1 MLCASSSF
9 ALLGPASAAMT
20 MASSP
25 VSRFV
30 GFGDRTTL
38 RYDHD
43 QRRRCSWT
51 GIEKKMN
58 PAPRI
63 RTASASAY
71 PLFLNQLN
79 KASPRPRTYKE
90 VTKPARKM
98 FAREISTQSKDS
110 EISIAKVLLYIAA
123 EDEAF
128 LAFNRKMDAKSLV
141 REKENVQDKSA
152 PSKTDSEER
161 ESVQSDQ
168 SETDSEELLQLDG
181 KSIPEWLSEL
191 DAISKEVEAELVS
204 RRMSCDSDPVQ
215 VLEAVNAVLFD
226 LRGFKRTSIALDP
239 KDSYLHSVLNCRCGT
254 AFLFSVIYIEVCQR
268 LGVPIVGARVGEE
281 FLIWP
286 KTENPE
292 ELFKTT
298 SGQSLFGMVN
308 GRCVDDPRSM
318 ASDLTGKSL
327 LDLDIATNRDIIGI
341 ALANLIRVH
350 WRRASKP
357 SPGLMLTS
365 PLSQLNNI
373 NISSFPVL
381 RPQDLRLAIAAAERL
396 LILEPHNLRLRRDLG
411 MMLYYSRQYTDAI
424 QELSIYIAFAFD
436 EEEANVLKL
445 FVAKL
450 HLLRLIS
457 SLKSPLGSDRLTVP

>member
-1 MLCASSSF
+1 MF
-9 ALLGPASAAMT
+9 FT
-20 MASSP
+20 
-25 VSRFV
+25 VI
-30 GFGDRTTL
+30 
-38 RYDHD
+38 RYDLD
-43 QRRRCSWT
+43 QRRRCSWNW
-51 GIEKKMN
+51 IEKKKMN
-58 PAPRI
+58 PAI

-71 PLFLNQLN
+71 PLFLNQL
-79 KASPRPRTYKE
+79 KKDSPRPKNYKE
-90 VTKPARKM
+90 VTKPARQM
-98 FAREISTQSKDS
+98 FAREISKSKDS

-128 LAFNRKMDAKSLV
+128 LAFNREKDA
-141 REKENVQDKSA
+141 RYFMKEMEIFLDKSD
-152 PSKTDSEER
+152 PSKKDSEDR
-161 ESVQSDQ
+161 ESVQDQSDL

-181 KSIPEWLSEL
+181 KSISEWLSEL

-204 RRMSCDSDPVQ
+204 RGIGCHSVQ
-215 VLEAVNAVLFD
+215 VLEAVNAILFD
-226 LRGFKRTSIALDP
+226 VRGFERTSITTLEP
-239 KDSYLHSVLNCRCGT
+239 KYSYLHSVLDCRCGT

-268 LGVPIVGARVGEE
+268 LGVPIVGARVGED

-298 SGQSLFGMVN
+298 SGQSLFAIVN
-308 GRCVDDPRSM
+308 GRCVDDPGSM

-365 PLSQLNNI
+365 PLLNNFC
-373 NISSFPVL
+373 ISSDPVL

-396 LILEPHNLRLRRDLG
+396 MILEPHNLRLRRDFG
-411 MMLYYSRQYTDAI
+411 MMLYYNRQYGEAI
-424 QELSIYIAFAFD
+424 QELSICMAFAFD
-436 EEEANVLKL
+436 EEDVKVLKL
-445 FVAKL
+445 FVEKL